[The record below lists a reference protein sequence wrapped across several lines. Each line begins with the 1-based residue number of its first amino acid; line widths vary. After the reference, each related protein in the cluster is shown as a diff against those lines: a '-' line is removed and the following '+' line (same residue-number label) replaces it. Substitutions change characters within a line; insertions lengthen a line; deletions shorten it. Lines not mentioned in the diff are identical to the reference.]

1 MRLLLNIIW
10 IIFGGWLTAL
20 LWLLAAVLM
29 AISIIGLPWARSA
42 FNIASYSLLPFGH
55 TVVPRQIVT
64 GQHDFGTGPA
74 GLLGNIIW
82 FILGGWY
89 LALSH
94 LIIGIGYCLTII
106 GIPFGIAHFKLMKLS
121 FAPVGKMV
129 VPSLTRKI

>member
-10 IIFGGWLTAL
+10 VVLGGWLTAL

-29 AISIIGLPWARSA
+29 AVSIIGLPWARSA
-42 FNIASYSLLPFGH
+42 FNIAAYSFLPFGYR
-55 TVVPRQIVT
+55 VVRRDHLT
-64 GQHDFGTGPA
+64 GRRDIGTGPL

-94 LIIGIGYCLTII
+94 LIIGVGYCLTII
-106 GIPFGIAHFKLMKLS
+106 GIPFGIAHFKLMKIS
-121 FAPVGKMV
+121 FAPVGKTVIHMDQL
-129 VPSLTRKI
+129 SS